1 MRKIVCALQCSM
13 YEVGSFIME
22 MGQQVDSVKF
32 IFTGY
37 AQLQGIYKIKDI
49 NFDEEDGEE
58 QDL

>member
-1 MRKIVCALQCSM
+1 MCALQCSM